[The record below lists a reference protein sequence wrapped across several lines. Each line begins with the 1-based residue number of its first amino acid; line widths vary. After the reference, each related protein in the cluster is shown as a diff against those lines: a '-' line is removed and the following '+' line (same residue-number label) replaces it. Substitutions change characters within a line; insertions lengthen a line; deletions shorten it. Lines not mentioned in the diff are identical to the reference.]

1 MKTRNINGFSLIDLC
16 SLKKKNAILFNFYFR
31 FLSLFQNFRLFLAI
45 LTNIWPFF
53 TGRHPELSSPSHLS
67 HPSQQA
73 GNNRNLGLFSH
84 FYDGQRQQSHF
95 PRTSGESLFFYKSFS
110 WILLFYQWFNLYVY
124 QDSVYFYPGQYS
136 QTICQSQIGWYHF
149 GAGAFSWQD
158 PVHSWKAGPGDVMT
172 GENIISF

>member
-16 SLKKKNAILFNFYFR
+16 SLKKKIAILFNFYFR

-95 PRTSGESLFFYKSFS
+95 PRTSGEFFFTKVFLEFCSNPICKCTKMATIS
-110 WILLFYQWFNLYVY
+110 ILANIVRP
-124 QDSVYFYPGQYS
+124 SVNGRS
-136 QTICQSQIGWYHF
+136 DDTAF
-149 GAGAFSWQD
+149 GAGTFS
-158 PVHSWKAGPGDVMT
+158 
-172 GENIISF
+172 

>member
-95 PRTSGESLFFYKSFS
+95 PRTSGESLFFTKVFLEFCSFINDLICMCTKIAS
-110 WILLFYQWFNLYVY
+110 ISILANIVRP
-124 QDSVYFYPGQYS
+124 SVS
-136 QTICQSQIGWYHF
+136 HRSDDTAF
-149 GAGAFSWQD
+149 GAGTFS
-158 PVHSWKAGPGDVMT
+158 
-172 GENIISF
+172 